1 MKNIW
6 PPITF
11 FSKQDHS
18 EVMKEQSPRTPASSR
33 SIVRN
38 HSPYS
43 ESTGPIVR
51 QGFVAARVRAL
62 QGLSHPTQ
70 IGTRSHSP
78 LTPCPPRRLHVYKL
92 RSPPRSSLAPKSL
105 LTRAEMP
112 RIGSVKHIRGEI
124 LSKDNRS
131 LVGASGGS
139 ARSLSHAPSFPPQE
153 HQSSLEL
160 ATPGLLVNSR
170 RAGNPSLKLFKD
182 TVPSGFAQRNR
193 EHIKVPS
200 APSGILSEDDQL
212 GSVPMKVSSL
222 SGEAILSPRAM
233 QIDLVEPHATW
244 TPFPQGDDYGNS
256 YFRQQVLKP
265 RASIAD
271 KLVSMVEQGWAE
283 GYSFPK
289 GYNDN
294 EFVTHALQSE
304 SYPHDS
310 RLDRADDS
318 LSQKLCLRKV
328 LSHGESYS
336 LQTAPRRGEFQHA
349 TGRRAPPPNEPKT
362 FVSCRS
368 QKRMQLQA
376 KRSPAVH
383 TNQRSSSDFGIYHL
397 KSGSVAPTRERRAW
411 TSPVPDHLTSKQRH
425 IQREVSPTLWSTHIR
440 DHRSRAQDLESTGS
454 PLSGEG
460 SLSRP
465 GFDLPMLGDE
475 QLRQDSTAVSKFMV
489 SRRSSSNT
497 KGSTRSASR
506 TTSFFKRFPWYT
518 IALVDKQPV
527 VQDSSKVSF
536 NNYKASRSTSVT
548 QHDPTSG
555 QIKPL
560 TGASKS
566 HTLVESGYAK
576 NDKTTKTGTP
586 KNQGSIGQQAPNDLT
601 SYHESSSQ
609 YSIQQTTSPQE
620 TNAWR
625 VVEQTNR
632 TPERQ
637 QKSHANRGS
646 SAKDRPSSRVP
657 TLTRFPSH
665 SGLSVVSLESPVS
678 GHSSQSFQSLWPEV
692 KEDPRML
699 SYDSLY
705 ADPTKLQ
712 ADGKHKHGSRD
723 SGTVKLN
730 SEFTTSRNS
739 SNDLGLKMDE
749 STSKRSAAWTAS
761 LPANGHRSDQDR
773 SVRRELK
780 GKGNGIK
787 KIQVTVTF
795 DGAEDLLV
803 EAKLKKKDQRD
814 KWTTIV

>member
-1 MKNIW
+1 
-6 PPITF
+6 
-11 FSKQDHS
+11 
-18 EVMKEQSPRTPASSR
+18 
-33 SIVRN
+33 
-38 HSPYS
+38 
-43 ESTGPIVR
+43 
-51 QGFVAARVRAL
+51 
-62 QGLSHPTQ
+62 
-70 IGTRSHSP
+70 
-78 LTPCPPRRLHVYKL
+78 
-92 RSPPRSSLAPKSL
+92 
-105 LTRAEMP
+105 MP
-112 RIGSVKHIRGEI
+112 RIGSVKHIRSEI

-131 LVGASGGS
+131 LVGASGCS
-139 ARSLSHAPSFPPQE
+139 NRSLSYAPSFLSQE
-153 HQSSLEL
+153 QQSSLEL
-160 ATPGLLVNSR
+160 ATPGSFFVKGR

-200 APSGILSEDDQL
+200 APSGILSEDDQID
-212 GSVPMKVSSL
+212 SVPMKVSSL
-222 SGEAILSPRAM
+222 SGETILSPRAM

-244 TPFPQGDDYGNS
+244 SPFPQVDDHRSS
-256 YFRQQVLKP
+256 YVRQQILKP

-283 GYSFPK
+283 GDSSGK
-289 GYNDN
+289 GYNNN
-294 EFVTHALQSE
+294 ELVTHALQSE

-310 RLDRADDS
+310 RPDRGDDS
-318 LSQKLCLRKV
+318 LSQKLGLRKV
-328 LSHGESYS
+328 LSHPESSS

-349 TGRRAPPPNEPKT
+349 TGRHAPPRNGLKT
-362 FVSCRS
+362 FVSRRS
-368 QKRMQLQA
+368 QKRTKLQA
-376 KRSPAVH
+376 KRSPAVN
-383 TNQRSSSDFGIYHL
+383 TNQRSNSDFGRYYL
-397 KSGSVAPTRERRAW
+397 KSGSVDPTRERRAW
-411 TSPVPDHLTSKQRH
+411 TSPVLDHLASKQRH
-425 IQREVSPTLWSTHIR
+425 IQREVSPTFWSTHIR
-440 DHRSRAQDLESTGS
+440 DHRSRAQDLESTRS
-454 PLSGEG
+454 PPSGVG
-460 SLSRP
+460 SLSRLAL
-465 GFDLPMLGDE
+465 DSPMLGDE
-475 QLRQDSTAVSKFMV
+475 QLRQDSTAVSKSMV

-518 IALVDKQPV
+518 VALVDKQPV
-527 VQDSSKVSF
+527 IQDSSKVSF
-536 NNYKASRSTSVT
+536 NNYKASRSTSAT

-555 QIKPL
+555 QIEPL

-566 HTLVESGYAK
+566 HTLVACGYAK
-576 NDKTTKTGTP
+576 NDNATEIGTP

-601 SYHESSSQ
+601 SYYGSSSQ
-609 YSIQQTTSPQE
+609 SSIQQMTSPQE

-646 SAKDRPSSRVP
+646 SVKDRPSSRVR

-665 SGLSVVSLESPVS
+665 SGSSVVSLESPVS
-678 GHSSQSFQSLWPEV
+678 GHSSQSFQPLWPEV

-699 SYDSLY
+699 SYDSLC

-712 ADGKHKHGSRD
+712 ADGKYKHGSRD
-723 SGTVKLN
+723 SGTVELK

-739 SNDLGLKMDE
+739 SNELGSKMGK

-761 LPANGHRSDQDR
+761 VPATGRKSDQDR

-803 EAKLKKKDQRD
+803 EAKLKKKDERD
-814 KWTTIV
+814 NWTTIV